1 MANVKNAEYR
11 SVSKG
16 EDIIWSDKKHHLWF
30 PLSFTKY
37 SVQNGR
43 LFVSKG
49 FFSSREDE
57 CMLYRITDI
66 TMTRN
71 LAQKIFGTGTIQ
83 LNTKDRTTPIIFLEN
98 IKRPAEVKRML
109 SNLIEEEREKHS
121 VVGKEM
127 YGAISHMDPAEL
139 DDLMDD
145 VHN

>member
-1 MANVKNAEYR
+1 MATVKNAEYR

-16 EDIIWSDKKHHLWF
+16 EDCIWSDKKHHLWF

-57 CMLYRITDI
+57 CLLYRITDI

-127 YGAISHMDPAEL
+127 YGAISHMDPMEL
-139 DDLMDD
+139 DDVLDD
-145 VHN
+145 LHN